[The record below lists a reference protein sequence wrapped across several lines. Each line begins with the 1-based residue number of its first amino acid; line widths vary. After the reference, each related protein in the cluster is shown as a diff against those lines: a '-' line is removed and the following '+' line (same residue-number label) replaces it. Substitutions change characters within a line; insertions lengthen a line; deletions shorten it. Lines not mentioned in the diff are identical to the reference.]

1 MQRNISLAVLIL
13 LIMSLNIGCSSQQ
26 AIETADVIVE
36 QPTTV
41 EVAEVI
47 TGNIENYISYSSRV
61 KPAQEIMV
69 LPKVPGKVEKIN
81 FDLGDK
87 VKKGQV
93 LFEMDKTD
101 ALLQLNQAAS
111 AVEMAELN
119 LKIMSGTAYEQQII
133 QLKSAVASAEI
144 NYNDAKTNLEIIKTL
159 YEAGAESKFN
169 YDRAMSQVELA
180 KQQYETAKANL
191 ELIEQKSHAES
202 VETAQAQLNQAKV
215 SYDIAKNAVD
225 NMSVKSPISGVVSAM
240 NVKVGEYVSTAAPSF
255 IIIDDSSYIIEVDVN
270 EDVIGKIHIGDK
282 VKVSIGSISDGIM
295 SGTITAAA
303 PSADK
308 AKQTFLVKITLDN
321 PPSTIKGGMFAQ
333 VQFIVDRAENCILVP
348 LASVIEE
355 EGRKYV
361 FIVNDDKAIKKEVV
375 TGIFNDKEIQI
386 IDGLTEGERVV
397 VKGQDFLKDGSAV
410 VITGN

>member
-1 MQRNISLAVLIL
+1 
-13 LIMSLNIGCSSQQ
+13 MSLGAGCSSQQ

-202 VETAQAQLNQAKV
+202 VETAQAQLNQAKAA
-215 SYDIAKNAVD
+215 YDIAKNAVD
-225 NMSVKSPISGVVSAM
+225 NMSVISPISGIVSAM

-282 VKVSIGSISDGIM
+282 VKVSIGSISDEIL

-321 PPSTIKGGMFAQ
+321 PPSIIKGGMFAQ
-333 VQFIVDRAENCILVP
+333 VQFVIDRAENCILVP

-355 EGRKYV
+355 EGKKYV
-361 FIVNDDKAIKKEVV
+361 FIVNNDKAIKKEVV
-375 TGIFNDKEIQI
+375 TGIFDDKEIQI
-386 IDGLTEGERVV
+386 LEGLNEGDKVV
-397 VKGQDFLKDGSAV
+397 VKGQDFLKDGSTV
-410 VITGN
+410 VISGN

>member
-1 MQRNISLAVLIL
+1 MKRYLTLVVLIVL
-13 LIMSLNIGCSSQQ
+13 SMSLGAGCSSQQ

-202 VETAQAQLNQAKV
+202 VETAQAQLNQAKAA
-215 SYDIAKNAVD
+215 YDIAKNAVD
-225 NMSVKSPISGVVSAM
+225 NMSVISPISGIVSAM

-282 VKVSIGSISDGIM
+282 VKVSIGSISDEIL

-321 PPSTIKGGMFAQ
+321 PPSIIKGGMFAQ
-333 VQFIVDRAENCILVP
+333 VQFVIDRAENCILVP

-355 EGRKYV
+355 EGKKYV
-361 FIVNDDKAIKKEVV
+361 FIVNNDKAIKKEVV
-375 TGIFNDKEIQI
+375 TGIFDDKEIQI
-386 IDGLTEGERVV
+386 LEGLNEGDKVV
-397 VKGQDFLKDGSAV
+397 VKGQDFLKDGSTV
-410 VITGN
+410 VISGN

>member
-1 MQRNISLAVLIL
+1 MKRYLSLVVLIVL
-13 LIMSLNIGCSSQQ
+13 SMSLGAGCSSQQ

-202 VETAQAQLNQAKV
+202 VETAQAQLNQAKAA
-215 SYDIAKNAVD
+215 YDIAKNAVD
-225 NMSVKSPISGVVSAM
+225 NMSVISPISGIVSAM

-282 VKVSIGSISDGIM
+282 VKVSIGSISDEIL

-321 PPSTIKGGMFAQ
+321 PPSIIKGGMFAQ
-333 VQFIVDRAENCILVP
+333 VQFVIDRAENCILVP

-355 EGRKYV
+355 EGKKYV
-361 FIVNDDKAIKKEVV
+361 FIVNNDKAIKKEVV
-375 TGIFNDKEIQI
+375 TGIFDDKEIQI
-386 IDGLTEGERVV
+386 LEGLNEGDKVV
-397 VKGQDFLKDGSAV
+397 VKGQDFLKDGSTV
-410 VITGN
+410 VISGN

>member
-81 FDLGDK
+81 FDLGDR

-93 LFEMDKTD
+93 LFELDKTD
-101 ALLQLNQAAS
+101 ALLQLNQASA

-159 YEAGAESKFN
+159 YEAGVESKFN

>member
-47 TGNIENYISYSSRV
+47 TGNIENYVSYSSRV
-61 KPAQEIMV
+61 KPVQEIMV

-81 FDLGDK
+81 FDLGDR

-93 LFEMDKTD
+93 LFELDKTD
-101 ALLQLNQAAS
+101 ALLQLNQASA

-159 YEAGAESKFN
+159 YEAGVESKFN

>member
-1 MQRNISLAVLIL
+1 MQRNISLVVLIL

-47 TGNIENYISYSSRV
+47 TGNIENYVSYSSKV

-81 FDLGDK
+81 FDLGDR

-101 ALLQLNQAAS
+101 ALLQLNQASA

-159 YEAGAESKFN
+159 YEAGVESKFN

-202 VETAQAQLNQAKV
+202 VETAQAQLNQAKAA
-215 SYDIAKNAVD
+215 YDIAKNAVE
-225 NMSVKSPISGVVSAM
+225 NMIVKSPISGIVSAM

-321 PPSTIKGGMFAQ
+321 TPSTIKGGMFAQ
-333 VQFIVDRAENCILVP
+333 VQFVIDKAENCILVP

-355 EGRKYV
+355 EGKKYV
-361 FIVNDDKAIKKEVV
+361 FIVNDDKAIKREVV

-386 IDGLTEGERVV
+386 IDGLNEGERVV
-397 VKGQDFLKDGSAV
+397 AKGQDFLKDGSTI
-410 VITGN
+410 VISGN

>member
-81 FDLGDK
+81 FDLGDR

-93 LFEMDKTD
+93 LYELDKTD
-101 ALLQLNQAAS
+101 ALLQLNQASA

-159 YEAGAESKFN
+159 YEAGVESKFN

-225 NMSVKSPISGVVSAM
+225 NMSVKSPISGIVSAM

-397 VKGQDFLKDGSAV
+397 AKGQDFLKDGSAV